1 MHLEHG
7 QGELTMTLKKSFLPM
22 MLVLLMAVVVG
33 CSSANDSSSE
43 TPQKAGKEGK
53 MLTIGWPLDVGP
65 LNPHTYLPN
74 QLTAQ
79 AMVYESLVTYNDDGT
94 ISPALAE
101 SWDISPDKT
110 AYVFHLR
117 KGVQYSDGTAFN
129 ADNVVRNFNAV
140 LADRDMHSWMGMVNH
155 IVEVVKEDD
164 YTVRLQLDEPYYPV
178 LNELAFVRPFRF
190 LGDNGFPEGDA
201 TYKDIQAPIGTGPW
215 MLKDYKKDEYA
226 LFSRNEHY
234 WGEKPVVDQVKV
246 KIIPDSESISLAFEN
261 KELDL
266 IYGRGIISLD
276 NYTFLKDSGKY
287 KTAISEPLSTRA
299 LLFNTQSGPL
309 AELEV
314 RQALQYA
321 INKEQMVESIT
332 HGTEKVANTL
342 FWDAIPY
349 ANIELAPIVYDQE
362 KAQQILDEAGWVLK
376 AGEKVRSKNG
386 EKLELDLIYIATD
399 AVQKPMAELMQGEL
413 AKIGVQLNLEGADVM
428 VGLQKMMDDQTDI
441 NFWRTNGPPTDPHSF
456 ANESA
461 TPNASGVYEAKL
473 GLPNAAEVDDKIH
486 QLLIGTDEV
495 ERVQLYTDILTIFHD
510 QALFY
515 PISYETNNVIY
526 HDYVKDFSPR
536 ASEYDIPFAQ
546 IDLEK

>member
-1 MHLEHG
+1 
-7 QGELTMTLKKSFLPM
+7 
-22 MLVLLMAVVVG
+22 MLALIMVVLVG
-33 CSSANDSSSE
+33 CTSADDRHSKTQTDTKNED
-43 TPQKAGKEGK
+43 KI
-53 MLTIGWPLDVGP
+53 LTIGWPLDVGP

-74 QLTAQ
+74 QMTAQ
-79 AMVYESLVTYNDDGT
+79 AMVYESLVAYNDDGT
-94 ISPALAE
+94 ISPKLAE
-101 SWDISPDKT
+101 SWDISDDKT

-117 KGVQYSDGTAFN
+117 QDVNYSDGTVFN
-129 ADNVVRNFNAV
+129 ADNVIRNFDAV
-140 LADRDMHSWMGMVNH
+140 LANRDMHSWMGMVNH
-155 IVEVVKEDD
+155 IKEVVKVDD
-164 YTVRLQLDEPYYPV
+164 FTVRLQLDEPYYPV

-190 LGDNGFPEGDA
+190 LGDNGFPQQDA
-201 TYKDIQAPIGTGPW
+201 TYESIQAPIGTGPW
-215 MLKDYKKDEYA
+215 VLTDYKKDEYA
-226 LFSRNEHY
+226 LFSRNENY
-234 WGEKPVVDQVKV
+234 WGEKPLVNQVKV

-261 KELDL
+261 EELDV

-309 AELEV
+309 AELNV
-314 RQALQYA
+314 RQAIQYA
-321 INKEQMVESIT
+321 INKDQMVESIT

-349 ANIELAPIVYDQE
+349 ANIELTPILFNPE
-362 KAQQILDEAGWVLK
+362 KAKQLLDEAGWLLK
-376 AGEKVRSKNG
+376 EGEKVRAKNG
-386 EKLELDLIYIATD
+386 ERLELDLIYIATD
-399 AVQKPMAELMQGEL
+399 AIQKPMAELMQGEL

-428 VGLQKMMDDQTDI
+428 VGLQKLMENQVDI

-473 GLPNAAEVDDKIH
+473 GLPNAAEMDEKIH

-495 ERVQLYTDILTIFHD
+495 ERVQYYKDILTMLHD

-526 HDYVKDFSPR
+526 HEYVKDFLPR

-546 IDLEK
+546 MDLGN

>member
-1 MHLEHG
+1 MS
-7 QGELTMTLKKSFLPM
+7 LKKNVYPL
-22 MLVLLMAVVVG
+22 MLALIMVVLVG
-33 CSSANDSSSE
+33 CTSNDDRHSKTQTDTKNE
-43 TPQKAGKEGK
+43 DK

-74 QLTAQ
+74 QMTAQ
-79 AMVYESLVTYNDDGT
+79 AMVYESLVAYNDDGT
-94 ISPALAE
+94 ISPKLAE
-101 SWDISPDKT
+101 NWDISDDKT
-110 AYVFHLR
+110 AYIFHLR
-117 KGVQYSDGTAFN
+117 KDVKYSDGTAFN
-129 ADNVVRNFNAV
+129 ADNVIRNFDAV
-140 LADRDMHSWMGMVNH
+140 LANRDMHSWMGMVNH
-155 IVEVVKEDD
+155 IKEVVKIDD
-164 YTVRLQLDEPYYPV
+164 FTVRLQLDEPYYPV

-190 LGDNGFPEGDA
+190 LGDNGFPQQDA
-201 TYKDIQAPIGTGPW
+201 TYESIQAPIGTGPW
-215 MLKDYKKDEYA
+215 VLTDYKKDEYV
-226 LFSRNEHY
+226 LFSRNENY
-234 WGEKPVVDQVKV
+234 WGEKPLVNQVKV

-261 KELDL
+261 EELDV

-309 AELEV
+309 AELNV
-314 RQALQYA
+314 RQAIQYA
-321 INKEQMVESIT
+321 INKDQMVESIT

-349 ANIELAPIVYDQE
+349 ANIELAPILFNPQ
-362 KAQQILDEAGWVLK
+362 KAKQLLDEAGWLLK
-376 AGEKVRSKNG
+376 DGEKIRAKNG
-386 EKLELDLIYIATD
+386 EVLELDLIYIATD
-399 AVQKPMAELMQGEL
+399 AIQKPMAELMQGEL

-428 VGLQKMMDDQTDI
+428 VGLQKLMDNQVDI

-473 GLPNAAEVDDKIH
+473 GLPNAPEMDEKIH

-495 ERVQLYTDILTIFHD
+495 ERAQYYKDILTMLRD

-526 HDYVKDFSPR
+526 HEYVKDFLPR

-546 IDLEK
+546 MDIGK

>member
-1 MHLEHG
+1 MIV
-7 QGELTMTLKKSFLPM
+7 KKN
-22 MLVLLMAVVVG
+22 VLLLMVALMIAVLAG
-33 CSSANDSSSE
+33 CSSTEKEKAE
-43 TPQKAGKEGK
+43 TPKSTENEEN
-53 MLTIGWPLDVGP
+53 MVTIGWPLDVGP

-74 QLTAQ
+74 QMTAQ
-79 AMVYESLVTYNDDGT
+79 AMVYESLVEYNDDGT
-94 ISPALAE
+94 ISPKLAE
-101 SWDISPDKT
+101 SWKISDDKT

-117 KGVQYSDGTAFN
+117 EDVKYSDGTAFN
-129 ADNVVRNFNAV
+129 ADNVIRNFDAV
-140 LADRDMHSWMGMVNH
+140 LANRDTHSWMGMVNH

-164 YTVRLQLDEPYYPV
+164 YTIRLQLDEPYYPV

-201 TYKDIQAPIGTGPW
+201 TYEAIQAPIGTGPW
-215 MLKDYKKDEYA
+215 VLTDYKKDEYA
-226 LFSRNEHY
+226 LFMRNENY
-234 WGEKPVVDQVKV
+234 WGEKPLVDQVKV

-261 KELDL
+261 EELDL
-266 IYGRGIISLD
+266 IYGRGIVSLD

-321 INKEQMVESIT
+321 IHKEQMVESIT
-332 HGTEKVANTL
+332 HGTEKVAHTL

-349 ANIELAPIVYDQE
+349 ANIELAPIIFNAE
-362 KAQQILDEAGWVLK
+362 KAAQLLDDAGWVLQD
-376 AGEKVRSKNG
+376 GEKIRSKNG
-386 EKLELDLIYIATD
+386 QPLELDLIYIATD
-399 AVQKPMAELMQGEL
+399 AIQKPMAELMQGEL
-413 AKIGVQLNLEGADVM
+413 AKIGVKLNLEGADVM
-428 VGLQKMMDDQTDI
+428 VGLQKLMDNQVDI

-473 GLPNAAEVDDKIH
+473 GLPNAAEIDDKIQ

-495 ERVQLYTDILTIFHD
+495 ERVQLYTDILTAFHD

-526 HDYVKDFSPR
+526 HDYVKDFAPR
-536 ASEYDIPFAQ
+536 ASEYDIPYAQ
-546 IDLEK
+546 IDLAK